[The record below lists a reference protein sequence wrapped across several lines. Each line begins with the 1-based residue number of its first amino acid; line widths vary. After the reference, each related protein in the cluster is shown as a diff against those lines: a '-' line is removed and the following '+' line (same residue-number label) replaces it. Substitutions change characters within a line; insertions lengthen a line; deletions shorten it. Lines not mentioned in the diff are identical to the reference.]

1 MLRCTGSLLS
11 RCLGSLLSIGRGE
24 GEYTEHCILRSWP
37 KKECCQPVG
46 DAGSAEPDV
55 MPSFLIESGRELQK
69 KDPNLLL
76 ADKIVNQSAFPPN
89 QNPRRAVRG
98 VPVEEGLAL
107 RSESD
112 QGWRGVVGDSSNEMI
127 LFGSQS
133 SDPIPVGREGGEPTF
148 PVADEK

>member
-1 MLRCTGSLLS
+1 
-11 RCLGSLLSIGRGE
+11 
-24 GEYTEHCILRSWP
+24 
-37 KKECCQPVG
+37 
-46 DAGSAEPDV
+46 
-55 MPSFLIESGRELQK
+55 MPSFLIESGPELQK

-89 QNPRRAVRG
+89 QKERRAVRG

-133 SDPIPVGREGGEPTF
+133 SDPIPVGREGGEVRPDKVTRGAACDSAISAIQSYAIPF
-148 PVADEK
+148 K